1 MTMFTI
7 TTNYLDYNKSDDMD
21 SADLEALCEMLMRYW
36 PNVTLDIEAVP
47 S

>member
-7 TTNYLDYNKSDDMD
+7 TTAGLDYNKSDDMD
-21 SADLEALCEMLMRYW
+21 SADLETACEILQKFW
-36 PNVTLDIEAVP
+36 PNVTLNIEAVP